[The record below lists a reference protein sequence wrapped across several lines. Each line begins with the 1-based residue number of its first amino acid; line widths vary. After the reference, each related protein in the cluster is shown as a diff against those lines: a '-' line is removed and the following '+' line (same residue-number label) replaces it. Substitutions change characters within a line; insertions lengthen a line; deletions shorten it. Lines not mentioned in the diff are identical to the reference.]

1 MLPSRPAAALAL
13 ATALGGCAGAGSP
26 ATAERPPGH
35 GEDAVFTRDS
45 PLASGREM
53 ARRTLTPL
61 TWFHA
66 QRTLAERSQAL
77 VERPVDLARERF
89 SVYVPGGAPPAEGWG
104 LLVFVPPWDEP
115 TRPRRWR
122 GALDRHALVFVAAER
137 SGNDA
142 AILDRRLPL
151 ALLAWENARARWPID
166 PRRVY
171 VGGFS
176 GGSRVAQI
184 AALAYPDV
192 FRGALLHAGSDPI
205 DGSRGTYIPPADLFR
220 AFQNTPLVYVTGDR
234 DEVNLRDD
242 EVSRASMR
250 ERCVLDL
257 RIVTPHKLAHEAL
270 DPGSLDRALDALER
284 PPAVEAGERER
295 CRARLE
301 REVSSRLSDV
311 EADVGRGDRAAAL
324 ARIKAADAEFG
335 GLAAPAIVELER
347 RRLALP

>member
-1 MLPSRPAAALAL
+1 VLASRPAAALAF
-13 ATALGGCAGAGSP
+13 AVALPGCVGAGST
-26 ATAERPPGH
+26 AAERPPGTA
-35 GEDAVFTRDS
+35 EDVVFTRDS
-45 PLASGREM
+45 PLATGAEI

-61 TWFHA
+61 TYLHA

-77 VERPVDLARERF
+77 VERPVDVARERF
-89 SVYVPGGAPPAEGWG
+89 SLYVPGGAPPKDGWG

-115 TRPRRWR
+115 THPRRLR
-122 GALDRHALVFVAAER
+122 SALDRHGIVFVAAER

-142 AILDRRLPL
+142 RVLDRRLPL
-151 ALLAWENARARWPID
+151 ALLAWENVRARHPVD
-166 PRRVY
+166 PRRTF

-205 DGSRGTYIPPADLFR
+205 DGSSGTYIPPAELFR
-220 AFQNTPLVYVTGDR
+220 TFQGARLVYVTGDK

-242 EVSRASMR
+242 EASRASLR

-257 RIVTPHKLAHEAL
+257 RVLTPHRLAHEVL
-270 DPGSLDRALDALER
+270 DPGSMDRALDALER
-284 PPAVEAGERER
+284 PPAIDPAERSRCQER
-295 CRARLE
+295 LDRALAARLA
-301 REVSSRLSDV
+301 EVEDAV
-311 EADVGRGDRAAAL
+311 MRGDRGAAL
-324 ARIKAADAEFG
+324 SRIKAVDAEFG

-347 RRLALP
+347 RRAAVP